1 MNDRTRLE
9 IQAYVPLEPMLRFL
23 HSSAS
28 PNEKDEK
35 TIQDLIGQ
43 AVSWKTYKAPG
54 TSPKYFHDEGRRTEP
69 KILSSSMLRFCFHA
83 QRKY

>member
-9 IQAYVPLEPMLRFL
+9 IQACVPLEPMFRLL

-43 AVSWKTYKAPG
+43 AVSCKTYNVPG
-54 TSPKYFHDEGRRTEP
+54 IPPNTSMMKVEGLSPKYFS
-69 KILSSSMLRFCFHA
+69 LQC
-83 QRKY
+83 